1 MEDKKFSLDEI
12 LETMYAAL
20 YSLERER
27 GQEANVDMAM
37 MQAMM
42 YPPFVIL
49 ISLLD
54 YEGKNGTLA
63 SISKITDEE
72 KSRYEK
78 EFDDG
83 YKSYCEA
90 QRNGGRA

>member
-42 YPPFVIL
+42 YPPVRHSNFPFGL
-49 ISLLD
+49 RR
-54 YEGKNGTLA
+54 
-63 SISKITDEE
+63 EE
-72 KSRYEK
+72 RNP
-78 EFDDG
+78 
-83 YKSYCEA
+83 CEHK
-90 QRNGGRA
+90 QNNRRGEVPL